1 MASATAALC
10 ALVLVCR
17 CAEAFVGG
25 HMRITW
31 LGSPYQNR
39 ASVAGMVRGQRPKGL
54 PSPAARQYHPRG
66 PAGGDIPLKWGAV
79 GVRRAVSLRM
89 PQTARLAGNR
99 GAVGKESGDN
109 KEDLLQR
116 LARVPVLGLV
126 VRFASWVVD
135 VFRSILLVRIAVL
148 LRAMAQLK
156 TALLDPQRRL
166 SAPGAN
172 APHTGEDA
180 SAASPLATATM
191 SAAAASASTPG
202 ATAQPTSRG
211 REQASDLSVGVS
223 WEPEGSSE
231 VAFQAFWRQMDQLSP
246 GSSVQSELQQLQE
259 ESRRERA
266 LQEDALAEAAGVK
279 ISVLDFVERGGVCAR
294 ASARDDGCACLCACT
309 CTSTH
314 IRAHTHESDMHVLIQ
329 DCPPRWR
336 R

>member
-1 MASATAALC
+1 MAALC

-25 HMRITW
+25 HLRMAW
-31 LGSPYQNR
+31 LGSYHSPYQNR

-54 PSPAARQYHPRG
+54 PSPAARQCCHPRG
-66 PAGGDIPLKWGAV
+66 PASGDIPLKWGAV
-79 GVRRAVSLRM
+79 GVRRAVSLRA
-89 PQTARLAGNR
+89 PQTVRLAGNR
-99 GAVGKESGDN
+99 GAAGKESGDN

-126 VRFASWVVD
+126 VRFATWVVD

-166 SAPGAN
+166 SAPGTN
-172 APHTGEDA
+172 EPRTSEDA

-279 ISVLDFVERGGVCAR
+279 ISVLDFVERGGLCFCVCAR
-294 ASARDDGCACLCACT
+294 ARRWMRLLVCVHVHTHTHTHTHAHMNLTCT
-309 CTSTH
+309 CSSRT
-314 IRAHTHESDMHVLIQ
+314 APLG
-329 DCPPRWR
+329 
-336 R
+336 